1 MRRVSAFVFLVTAFT
16 FGVAPIA
23 SAHTTLLSS
32 VPAVDSELTQVPTTV
47 ELEFGEELIALGKGT
62 KVSVIAPSGK
72 DISIGVPT
80 VMKAH
85 VSQPLSVDSTPGVYS
100 VKFRVVAADG
110 HVLEDTYAFTV
121 TAGQSATPATAPI
134 MKPTMPGSSEEELAE
149 GSGEEEG
156 SNLLIRVGA
165 FLVIGL
171 LAGGL
176 RVGFSQLKR
185 RKGRDS

>member
-1 MRRVSAFVFLVTAFT
+1 MRRVGAFVFLFAAFAFAVTPT
-16 FGVAPIA
+16 A

-32 VPAVDSELTQVPTTV
+32 VPAVDSEVTQAPTEV
-47 ELEFGEELIALGKGT
+47 ELEFGEDLIALGKGK

-72 DISIGVPT
+72 DIAIGEAT
-80 VMKAH
+80 VMKTH

-100 VKFRVVAADG
+100 VKYRVVAADG
-110 HVLEDTYAFTV
+110 HVLEDRFSFTI
-121 TAGQSATPATAPI
+121 TSSQSAISAPI
-134 MKPTMPGSSEEELAE
+134 MKPTMPTGNDEELAE

-176 RVGFSQLKR
+176 HVGFSQLKR
-185 RKGRDS
+185 RKRGNS

>member
-1 MRRVSAFVFLVTAFT
+1 MRRVSAFVFLVTAFAFAVT
-16 FGVAPIA
+16 PTA

-32 VPAVDSELTQVPTTV
+32 VPAIDSEVTQAPTSV
-47 ELEFGEELIALGKGT
+47 ELEFGEDLIALGEGT

-72 DISIGVPT
+72 DIAIGKAT
-80 VMKAH
+80 VMKTH

-110 HVLEDTYAFTV
+110 HVLEDTFAFTISSSQ
-121 TAGQSATPATAPI
+121 TAVSAPI
-134 MKPTMPGSSEEELAE
+134 MKPTMPTGNDEELAE

>member
-32 VPAVDSELTQVPTTV
+32 VPAVDAELTQVPTTV
-47 ELEFGEELIALGKGT
+47 ELEFGEDLIALGKGT
-62 KVSVIAPSGK
+62 KVAVIAPSGK
-72 DISIGVPT
+72 DIAIGEAT
-80 VMKAH
+80 VMKTH

-100 VKFRVVAADG
+100 VKFRVVATDG
-110 HVLEDTYAFTV
+110 HVLEDRFSFTISSS
-121 TAGQSATPATAPI
+121 QSAASAPI
-134 MKPTMPGSSEEELAE
+134 MKPTMPTGNDEELAE

-185 RKGRDS
+185 RKRGNS

>member
-16 FGVAPIA
+16 FVVAPIA

-32 VPAVDSELTQVPTTV
+32 VPASNAEVTQAPTAV
-47 ELEFGEELIALGKGT
+47 ELEFGEDLIALGKGT
-62 KVSVIAPSGK
+62 KVAVIAPSGK
-72 DISIGVPT
+72 DIATGAPT
-80 VMKAH
+80 VMKTH
-85 VSQPLSVDSTPGVYS
+85 VSQPLTVDTTPGVYT

-121 TAGQSATPATAPI
+121 AAGQSATALAAPI
-134 MKPTMPGSSEEELAE
+134 MKPTTPGSSEEELAE

-185 RKGRDS
+185 RKRRNS